1 MNVVAEHTWKRPK
14 IHPTKLEGSKILTS
28 RPPSSRKRAN
38 FDSPSRFDPSLHW
51 PSLEKIMI
59 DSETSSLSWFS
70 STPFIIVFVFWH
82 IGRTTMRR
90 IYMGSALV
98 PCDFSPFAVQLP
110 NHKRFLSTAK
120 NSNRKSPTKFV
131 KVVKCMSSKSN
142 FANVILLQKF
152 KTFFWKIHMYVCK

>member
-1 MNVVAEHTWKRPK
+1 M
-14 IHPTKLEGSKILTS
+14 TS

-59 DSETSSLSWFS
+59 DSETSFLILIFKY
-70 STPFIIVFVFWH
+70 TFCYCFCFWY
-82 IGRTTMRR
+82 IGRRPTLRR

-152 KTFFWKIHMYVCK
+152 KTFFWNIHMYVCK